1 MVPRVCPALGA
12 GRLVEPA
19 ETNRS
24 VPDLRGTL
32 RTGASERDVLHLRS
46 ARGRC
51 HAGAWER
58 EHLRSAQGRSHA
70 GAWERERGC
79 EGVATRERGDE
90 STARRRSHAGAWER
104 EQTRVMNLW
113 RKMASCA
120 TTPTIFGAVP
130 HAVRRH
136 LGSNCP
142 SVCEPLS
149 DLSRAEADRLEPPAQ
164 MPGGVTATG
173 GRPSDAHQSKFLKRP
188 NSRREVWGRKGGRGM
203 ARATLALSVP
213 ATHRRA
219 SQANQVGDASTRA
232 VKLLTLTAVGVTIP
246 TAQSD
251 SCRTWVR
258 VIVRLTGSMLDTS
271 QSHDCVVVL

>member
-1 MVPRVCPALGA
+1 MIPRVCPTLGA
-12 GRLVEPA
+12 DRLVEPV

-32 RTGASERDVLHLRS
+32 RAGASERDVLHLRS

-58 EHLRSAQGRSHA
+58 EQ
-70 GAWERERGC
+70 GC

-149 DLSRAEADRLEPPAQ
+149 DLSRAEADRLKPPTQ
-164 MPGGVTATG
+164 MPGRVTATG
-173 GRPSDAHQSKFLKRP
+173 GRPSDAHQSRFLKRP
-188 NSRREVWGRKGGRGM
+188 NARREVGERKEQEEWRGRPLRCQF
-203 ARATLALSVP
+203 P
-213 ATHRRA
+213 P
-219 SQANQVGDASTRA
+219 
-232 VKLLTLTAVGVTIP
+232 LTAAP
-246 TAQSD
+246 AR
-251 SCRTWVR
+251 RTRWETPAR
-258 VIVRLTGSMLDTS
+258 GL
-271 QSHDCVVVL
+271 